1 MSRCVMDDYL
11 GAYLL
16 HALEQDEHESM
27 RAHLA
32 ECERCRAEADV
43 LADAVGSLALL
54 GTDDVL
60 DALALGQSVTPASR
74 GRKRRV
80 LAAGL
85 VAAGVTAAVAGT
97 LLSEAPWAAAPAA
110 EVVHASDRA
119 THVMATLTVARLARA
134 TALHLSLR
142 GVYTAGACTLIV
154 HGRDGRIERA
164 ATWRPGAHGRAD
176 VDATTGIAI
185 GDLGEFDV
193 VTSSGKQLVRLVM
206 PASGN

>member
-1 MSRCVMDDYL
+1 MSRCVMDSYL

-16 HALEQDEHESM
+16 HALEPDEHESVG
-27 RAHLA
+27 AHLA
-32 ECERCRAEADV
+32 ECERCRAEADL

-60 DALALGQSVTPASR
+60 DALALGQAVTPAPR
-74 GRKRRV
+74 ARKRRV

-85 VAAGVTAAVAGT
+85 VAAGVAAAVTGA
-97 LLSEAPWAAAPAA
+97 LVSSAAWAPARDT

-119 THVMATLTVARLARA
+119 THVMATLTVARRDRA

-142 GVYTAGACTLIV
+142 GVYTAGACTLVV

-164 ATWRPGAHGRAD
+164 ATWTPGAHGRAD

-193 VTSSGKQLVRLVM
+193 VTSSGQQLVRLVM